1 MTNERNYAPKSIFWF
16 FTPCK
21 RTLRIRLK
29 EWKPAFAYKPTYAF
43 LLEKMLAK
51 TNDIGIC
58 GQKKHDLQF
67 SVPDFL
73 PL

>member
-1 MTNERNYAPKSIFWF
+1 MKEIMRQSLFSDS
-16 FTPCK
+16 
-21 RTLRIRLK
+21 LRPVREHWIRLK

-58 GQKKHDLQF
+58 GQKKHHL
-67 SVPDFL
+67 
-73 PL
+73 

>member
-51 TNDIGIC
+51 TNDIGIY
-58 GQKKHDLQF
+58 GQKKHDL
-67 SVPDFL
+67 
-73 PL
+73 